1 MITHGVK
8 LVRNLDLKTASG
20 SEASTDRYRSGFA
33 VRGFGFLPVMLLS
46 LAAAGIA
53 QAQSIS
59 IPPAAP
65 TDDSLTWHGITLY
78 GIVDVG
84 LQYDNH
90 MAPIS
95 DYYPAGSGAVVQ
107 KNSNGS
113 VTGITPSNLS
123 QSRVGL
129 QGKEALPFMD
139 WSAVFKLETFFN
151 PQSGN
156 ISDGLKSLVQNNNKP
171 LASQSTNIDSS
182 VAGQA
187 FQQSFAGFSSPT
199 FGTFT
204 FGRQNTLYADGISKY
219 DPMSASQAFS
229 VIGLSGTPA
238 GGGATQDRRLDDS
251 LKYTVNYK
259 GVHVGLMYKFS
270 NGNAEAFR
278 NGGGSG
284 EAYTVL
290 QAQLGFNYKGASVDG
305 YYLKT
310 KDAISASAISTKQ
323 CGNSAAL
330 PGACPLLPAGFSLS
344 NSVSGTVAD
353 TETWAI
359 LTSYDFGGPKVYAGY
374 EHVTYSDPSIPL
386 PAGYNDIGGYVLAFV
401 NNTPYA
407 AADKVLQV
415 YWTGVK
421 YPVSQNL
428 DLIAAFYGYKQDSYA
443 TGKYAGCT
451 NNVSPACSGNLWAYS
466 IAAVY
471 RLTKHFDAYGG
482 AMYSGVKNGLANGYL
497 NTSNIDP
504 TVGVRYSF

>member
-1 MITHGVK
+1 M
-8 LVRNLDLKTASG
+8 RNFDLKIASH
-20 SEASTDRYRSGFA
+20 SRASIDRDRRGFA
-33 VRGFGFLPVMLLS
+33 ARGFGFLPAILLA
-46 LAAAGIA
+46 LGAAGVA
-53 QAQSIS
+53 QAQSS
-59 IPPAAP
+59 GTAPAGASAS
-65 TDDSLTWHGITLY
+65 DDSLTWHGITLY

-84 LQYDNH
+84 LQYDSH

-139 WSAVFKLETFFN
+139 WSGVFKLETFFN
-151 PQSGN
+151 PQSGE
-156 ISDGLKSLVQNNNKP
+156 ISDGLKSLVQNNGKP

-187 FQQSFAGFSSPT
+187 FEQSFAGFSSPT

-219 DPMSASQAFS
+219 DPMGASQAFS

-251 LKYTVNYK
+251 LKYNVNYM
-259 GVHVGLMYKFS
+259 GAHLGLMYKFS

-278 NGGGSG
+278 SGGGSG
-284 EAYTVL
+284 EAYTAF
-290 QAQLGFNYKGASVDG
+290 QAQLGFNYAGASVDG

-310 KDAISASAISTKQ
+310 KDAVSASAISTTQ
-323 CGNSAAL
+323 L
-330 PGACPLLPAGFSLS
+330 LTLPAGFSLA

-353 TETWAI
+353 TESWSI
-359 LTSYDFGGPKVYAGY
+359 LGLYDFGGPKAYVGY
-374 EHVTYSDPSIPL
+374 EHVTYSNPSIPL
-386 PAGYNDIGGYVLAFV
+386 PVGYNDIGGYVLAFV
-401 NNTPYA
+401 NNTAYA
-407 AADKVLQV
+407 KADKVLQV
-415 YWTGVK
+415 YWAGVK

-428 DLIAAFYGYKQDSYA
+428 DLTAAFYGYKQDSYA
-443 TGKYAGCT
+443 TGKLAGCS
-451 NNVSPACSGNLWAYS
+451 NNVSGACSGNLWAYS
-466 IAAVY
+466 FAAVY
-471 RLTKHFDAYGG
+471 RLTKRFDAYAG

-504 TVGVRYSF
+504 TIGVRYSF